1 MNAGIC
7 TMPLLPVRSEPSE
20 RSEMTTQLL
29 FGELFE
35 VLEEKGTWSRI
46 KNVTDGYTGWA
57 TTKMLLK
64 LTPAQFKELT
74 TAVPYLTRF
83 VVTPCFP
90 EGNETIPR
98 LFIPAGSRLYDFD
111 ETSGVFSFFRLRTI
125 TDNTKE
131 VKKEKWFINAH
142 IGTIT
147 NSFSS
152 TYAPKSIIDNAFCF
166 LHAPY
171 LWGGKSIFGMDCS
184 GFVQIV
190 FSFLGINLPRDAR
203 DQALIGEPVPDLS
216 AVKTADLAFFADAEG
231 RVVHVG
237 ILIDPYHIIHASGD
251 VHFDTFD
258 YHGIYSEKM
267 KQYTH
272 LLWGVRRV
280 L

>member
-20 RSEMTTQLL
+20 QSEMTTQLL

-35 VLEEKGTWSRI
+35 VLEEKDSWSRI
-46 KNVTDGYTGWA
+46 KNITDGYTGWA

-64 LTPAQFKELT
+64 LSPAQFKELA
-74 TAVPYLTRF
+74 TAVPYLSRS
-83 VVTPCFP
+83 VVTPCFHV
-90 EGNETIPR
+90 GETIPR
-98 LFIPAGSRLYDFD
+98 LFLPAGSRLYDFD
-111 ETSGVFSFFRLRTI
+111 KTLSVFSVYRSKTI
-125 TDNTKE
+125 
-131 VKKEKWFINAH
+131 EKWYIETRPN
-142 IGTIT
+142 TIT

-166 LHAPY
+166 SHAPY

-184 GFVQIV
+184 GLVQIV

-216 AVKTADLAFFADAEG
+216 AVKTADLAFFANTEG
-231 RVVHVG
+231 KVVHVG
-237 ILIDPYHIIHASGD
+237 IVIDSYHIIHASGY

-258 YHGIYSEKM
+258 QHGIYSEKM

-272 LLWGVRRV
+272 TLCGVRRV